1 MVKIF
6 INFTKLLKNV
16 NLSFRPWLNLL
27 LTSRHCSGRK
37 VVLISI
43 LQRYDFRG
51 MLLKDFNARF
61 TLNQIRDSVWV
72 KRRHPAICPDHFEN
86 VARIKREMNPC
97 STTCYNA
104 LCHLHNQPGL
114 EKEEENLPTLDILGK
129 LCISY
134 WIFDLKLFLEIW
146 CRVQKLLT
154 DYRLLTLLQ

>member
-27 LTSRHCSGRK
+27 LTSRHCSGTNDFS
-37 VVLISI
+37 IPI

-114 EKEEENLPTLDILGK
+114 EKEEQNLPTLDILGK
-129 LCISY
+129 LFISY
-134 WIFDLKLFLEIW
+134 WIFDLK
-146 CRVQKLLT
+146 
-154 DYRLLTLLQ
+154 

>member
-1 MVKIF
+1 MRRFCPVWVPHLRQL
-6 INFTKLLKNV
+6 TLKT
-16 NLSFRPWLNLL
+16 L
-27 LTSRHCSGRK
+27 
-37 VVLISI
+37 
-43 LQRYDFRG
+43 RG

-129 LCISY
+129 LCIIY
-134 WIFDLKLFLEIW
+134 E
-146 CRVQKLLT
+146 
-154 DYRLLTLLQ
+154 

>member
-1 MVKIF
+1 
-6 INFTKLLKNV
+6 
-16 NLSFRPWLNLL
+16 
-27 LTSRHCSGRK
+27 
-37 VVLISI
+37 
-43 LQRYDFRG
+43 

-104 LCHLHNQPGL
+104 LRHLHNQPGL

-129 LCISY
+129 LCIIYES
-134 WIFDLKLFLEIW
+134 FDLLKWKSDIEFRNYSPTIV
-146 CRVQKLLT
+146 C
-154 DYRLLTLLQ
+154 